1 MRPWQRLVPLAAA
14 VFLAAG
20 VLAVS
25 GRFLRPRRPRSRF
38 RRGWVAGTGFAR
50 IRVAAAA
57 GTGVS
62 GRPGWRAVPGCG
74 TASRGGE

>member
-25 GRFLRPRRPRSRF
+25 GPLPAALPMALASERNIVPFRPDRR
-38 RRGWVAGTGFAR
+38 
-50 IRVAAAA
+50 
-57 GTGVS
+57 
-62 GRPGWRAVPGCG
+62 
-74 TASRGGE
+74 